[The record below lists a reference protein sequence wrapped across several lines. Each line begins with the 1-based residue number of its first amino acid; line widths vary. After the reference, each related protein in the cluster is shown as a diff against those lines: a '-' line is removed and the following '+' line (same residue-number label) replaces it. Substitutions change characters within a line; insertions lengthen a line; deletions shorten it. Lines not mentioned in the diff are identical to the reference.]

1 MKAIFSSAGLILA
14 ACCVGALAQTPAAP
28 PNLSTAPVAAKRV
41 PAAQPSSQKQ
51 AKEPPALLQKYD
63 FGGQLQVLQDP
74 TTMDVRK
81 SGDALQGVS
90 PPGSGSETDSKVPK
104 GFQPP
109 TDVPLNPTAL
119 EAVRV
124 SESWRVA
131 HNTPAAGADG
141 RVLYAYGAG
150 LPIIVCAPLRVCIVE
165 LQAGEHITGEP
176 QIGDSVRW
184 NVSPAMYGQ
193 GEGAT
198 SVIIL
203 KPQEPGLDTNLL
215 ITTDRRAY
223 YLRLVSKPQDY
234 IARAAFSYP
243 KEENAERWQQHLLA
257 QRAQAEETK
266 RDAHLLPAMITADK
280 LNFAYRVTGGTEEVR
295 PVRVFDDGAK
305 TYIQMRPEIQ
315 YREAP
320 VLLIVGSDGKGEM
333 TNYRVQQQTYIVDRL
348 FERARLVLGAGKKA
362 QNVEITREQHLKG

>member
-1 MKAIFSSAGLILA
+1 MKGIICSAGLMLG
-14 ACCVGALAQTPAAP
+14 ACLSGLAQTSAAP
-28 PNLSTAPVAAKRV
+28 PNLATPPLAAKRV
-41 PAAQPSSQKQ
+41 PASQSSPQKQ
-51 AKEPPALLQKYD
+51 TKEPPSVIQKYD
-63 FGGQLQVLQDP
+63 FGAQLQVLQDP
-74 TTMDVRK
+74 TTIDVRR
-81 SGDALQGVS
+81 SGDPLPGV
-90 PPGSGSETDSKVPK
+90 PPHASGPAIDGKAPK
-104 GFQPP
+104 GSQTA

-150 LPIIVCAPLRVCIVE
+150 LPIIVCAPLRVCILE

-184 NVSPAMYGQ
+184 NVSPAMYGE
-193 GEGAT
+193 GEGTT
-198 SVIIL
+198 SVVVL

-243 KEENAERWQQHLLA
+243 EEENSERWQQHLFA
-257 QRAQAEETK
+257 QRTQAEQTK
-266 RDAHLLPAMITADK
+266 RDVRLLPAMITADK
-280 LNFAYRVTGGTEEVR
+280 LNFDYRVTGGTEEVR

-305 TYIQMRPEIQ
+305 TYIQMQPGIQ
-315 YREAP
+315 NREAP
-320 VLLIVGSDGKGEM
+320 ALLVVGPDGKSEM

-362 QNVEITREQHLKG
+362 QKVEITREQHPKG

>member
-1 MKAIFSSAGLILA
+1 MKGIICSVAFMVS
-14 ACCVGALAQTPAAP
+14 ACCLNGFAQTAAAP
-28 PNLSTAPVAAKRV
+28 PNMPTPPVTAKRV
-41 PAAQPSSQKQ
+41 PAAQPSAQKQ
-51 AKEPPALLQKYD
+51 TKDAPPLLQKYD
-63 FGGQLQVLQDP
+63 FGGQLQILQDP
-74 TTMDVRK
+74 TKMDDRK
-81 SGDALQGVS
+81 SGDPFIS
-90 PPGSGSETDSKVPK
+90 SPPPGSGSETDGKVPK

-131 HNTPAAGADG
+131 HNTPAPGTDG
-141 RVLYAYGAG
+141 RVLYAYGVG
-150 LPIIVCAPLRVCIVE
+150 LPIIVCAPLQVCIIE

-193 GEGAT
+193 GEGVT
-198 SVIIL
+198 SVLVL
-203 KPQEPGLDTNLL
+203 KPQEPGLDTDLL

-223 YLRLVSKPQDY
+223 YLRLVSKPTDY

-243 KEENAERWQQHLLA
+243 EEEKSERWQQHLLA
-257 QRAQAEETK
+257 QRAQAEQTK
-266 RDAHLLPAMITADK
+266 REAQLLPAMITAGK
-280 LNFAYRVTGGTEEVR
+280 LNFDYKVTGGTEEVR

-305 TYIQMRPEIQ
+305 TFIQMRPGIQ
-315 YREAP
+315 NREAP
-320 VLLIVGSDGKGEM
+320 VLLVVGSDGKSEM

-362 QNVEITREQHLKG
+362 QKVEITREQHPKG

>member
-1 MKAIFSSAGLILA
+1 
-14 ACCVGALAQTPAAP
+14 
-28 PNLSTAPVAAKRV
+28 
-41 PAAQPSSQKQ
+41 
-51 AKEPPALLQKYD
+51 
-63 FGGQLQVLQDP
+63 
-74 TTMDVRK
+74 
-81 SGDALQGVS
+81 
-90 PPGSGSETDSKVPK
+90 
-104 GFQPP
+104 
-109 TDVPLNPTAL
+109 
-119 EAVRV
+119 
-124 SESWRVA
+124 
-131 HNTPAAGADG
+131 
-141 RVLYAYGAG
+141 
-150 LPIIVCAPLRVCIVE
+150 
-165 LQAGEHITGEP
+165 
-176 QIGDSVRW
+176 
-184 NVSPAMYGQ
+184 MYGQ

-198 SVIIL
+198 SVIVL

-243 KEENAERWQQHLLA
+243 EEENAERWQQHLLA

-305 TYIQMRPEIQ
+305 TYIQMRPGIQ
-315 YREAP
+315 NREVP
-320 VLLIVGSDGKGEM
+320 VLLVVGSDGKGEM

-362 QNVEITREQHLKG
+362 QKVEITREQHPKG

>member
-1 MKAIFSSAGLILA
+1 MKAIFYSARLMA
-14 ACCVGALAQTPAAP
+14 ACSLGAFAQTPAAP

-81 SGDALQGVS
+81 SGDALQGVA
-90 PPGSGSETDSKVPK
+90 PPGSGSETDGKAPK
-104 GFQPP
+104 GFQPA

-119 EAVRV
+119 EAIRV

-184 NVSPAMYGQ
+184 NVSPAMFGQ
-193 GEGAT
+193 GENAT
-198 SVIIL
+198 SVLVL
-203 KPQEPGLDTNLL
+203 KPQEPGLDTNLV

-243 KEENAERWQQHLLA
+243 QEENREKWQQHLLA
-257 QRAQAEETK
+257 QRAQAEES
-266 RDAHLLPAMITADK
+266 RQDARLLPAMITADK
-280 LNFAYRVTGGTEEVR
+280 LNFDYKVTGGTEEIR
-295 PVRVFDDGAK
+295 PVRIFDDG
-305 TYIQMRPEIQ
+305 
-315 YREAP
+315 
-320 VLLIVGSDGKGEM
+320 
-333 TNYRVQQQTYIVDRL
+333 
-348 FERARLVLGAGKKA
+348 
-362 QNVEITREQHLKG
+362 